1 MSVSKANYAPF
12 NPDILSFPAV
22 GVLASEGGEGK
33 GQGHQEEQHVSST
46 PVPSGDIPA
55 DDTSGP
61 MSHLKPGYKS
71 FNLALLG
78 GFEQPTAA
86 SSQNTTSTRCTTAG
100 PGSEATGSEQV
111 PTPQSSASLAGSH
124 DGPDRGLPDLP
135 PLVDNGQHC
144 PDDSQGLSPIP
155 LHSAETRST
164 DQRDV
169 NPFRRAHPSTDLSAS
184 STADDA
190 ACGLF
195 NEASSHSA
203 TPRERFAA
211 ALAMRDAAAAMDPPM
226 RGHMPNLCLEVD
238 PEDYG

>member
-33 GQGHQEEQHVSST
+33 GQEHQEEQHVSST
-46 PVPSGDIPA
+46 PVPSGDISA
-55 DDTSGP
+55 DGTPGP

-71 FNLALLG
+71 FNFALLG
-78 GFEQPTAA
+78 GFEHTTPA
-86 SSQNTTSTRCTTAG
+86 SFQNTTPTTCITAG

-124 DGPDRGLPDLP
+124 DDPDRDLPDVRP
-135 PLVDNGQHC
+135 PVDHGQG
-144 PDDSQGLSPIP
+144 SSPTP
-155 LHSAETRST
+155 LHSSETPST

-169 NPFRRAHPSTDLSAS
+169 NPFQRVHPSTDFSAS

-195 NEASSHSA
+195 NEAGSHSA
-203 TPRERFAA
+203 TPRQQFAA
-211 ALAMRDAAAAMDPPM
+211 ALAMRDAAAARDPPM
-226 RGHMPNLCLEVD
+226 RGRIPNPCAEVD
-238 PEDYG
+238 PGDYG